1 MRILGIDYGDRK
13 IGLAVSDELKL
24 TAQALETYRRK
35 NQKEDKEYFK
45 KLVSRYEIEEIVV
58 GLPLRM
64 DGSPGTRATKTREF
78 ARWLKAVLNLPVLFF
93 DERLTTQQ
101 AIKILHHHKGN
112 PKVKKDLEDQ
122 ISAVIILMAYLE
134 SKRVKSD
141 AGQSR

>member
-1 MRILGIDYGDRK
+1 LRVLAIDYGDRK
-13 IGLAVSDELKL
+13 IGLAVSDKLRL
-24 TAQALETYRRK
+24 TAHALDTYRKK
-35 NQKEDKEYFK
+35 NQKEDEEYFK
-45 KLVSRYEIEEIVV
+45 KLVSQYEIEEIVV

-64 DGSPGTRATKTREF
+64 DGSLGTRAAKTREF
-78 ARWLKAVLNLPVLFF
+78 ARWLESVLNLPVSFF

-112 PKVKKDLEDQ
+112 PKAKKDLEDQ

-134 SKRVKSD
+134 SKRIKSD